1 MPGRNL
7 SEIHGLL
14 SKSKLF
20 LSKEN
25 VMRINTNVSAINA
38 HRNLIRNTAT
48 QSKTLERLSSGLKIN
63 RGADSPAQLQI
74 SENLRAQTVGLKQS
88 IDNSEM
94 AISLMQTGEAALDE
108 VSRSLVKAR
117 QLAIH
122 AANEAVNDDTMLQAD
137 QQELDQIISSID
149 RIAKNTQYGNKYL
162 LDGSGSG
169 NGVTTGANLTFA
181 GGKTTGV
188 SSDVHGYDIDITR
201 AATRSEISGT
211 VALTQD
217 IINSGEQITIVE
229 SGRTVDFKTVAG
241 TSVEQTLNQLS
252 SAIKAAGINVELIR
266 PDSSLASNNAPQM
279 LNIRHTEYGS
289 EGKFQVSSNTGGL
302 LSNEA
307 NVSQR
312 VKNGV
317 DIDGEIA
324 GEDAVGKGQL
334 LTGAGGFGS
343 KAEGISVFYRAEN
356 VPPPGQR
363 AGTITFSQNSLSFQ
377 IGGNANQTTRVSLKS
392 AKSDQLGNGVTND
405 SGFRS
410 FADIQLLD
418 AKGAQDSLQIID
430 KAIKD
435 IAVNRGYMGAFQKN
449 TLESNLNYLR
459 VAHENVTNSE
469 SVIRDADM
477 AEEMT
482 KFTRNQI
489 MMESSTAMLAQAN
502 QMPQS
507 ILKLLG

>member
-1 MPGRNL
+1 
-7 SEIHGLL
+7 
-14 SKSKLF
+14 
-20 LSKEN
+20 
-25 VMRINTNVSAINA
+25 MRINTNAPAINA
-38 HRNLIRNTAT
+38 HRNLLRNTAT
-48 QSKTLERLSSGLKIN
+48 QTKTLERLSSGLKIN

-74 SENLRAQTVGLKQS
+74 SENLRAQTAGLKQS

-108 VSRSLVKAR
+108 VSRALVNAR
-117 QLAIH
+117 QLSIH
-122 AANEAVNDDTMLQAD
+122 AANEAVNDDTMLEAD

-149 RIAKNTQYGNKYL
+149 RIAKNTQYGNTYL

-181 GGKTTGV
+181 GAKTSGL
-188 SSDVHGYDIDITR
+188 SSGVHGYDIDITG
-201 AATRSEISGT
+201 AATRSKTSGT
-211 VALTQD
+211 VALTQE
-217 IINSGEQITIVE
+217 IIDSGEQITIE
-229 SGRTVDFKTVAG
+229 EGGRTVNFRTVAG
-241 TSVEQTLNQLS
+241 TSVEGTLNQLTD
-252 SAIKAAGINVELIR
+252 AIKSAGTNVELVR
-266 PDSSLASNNAPQM
+266 QNSLGIDKNGPQI
-279 LNIRHTEYGS
+279 LTVRHTEYGS
-289 EGKFQVSSNTGGL
+289 ESKFQVSSNTGGL
-302 LSNEA
+302 LSNVA
-307 NVSQR
+307 NVSR
-312 VKNGV
+312 SVKNGL
-317 DIDGEIA
+317 DITGEIA
-324 GEDAVGKGQL
+324 NEEATGKGQI

-343 KAEGISVFYRAEN
+343 KAEGISVRYSAEN
-356 VPPPGQR
+356 TPPPGQR
-363 AGTITFSQNSLSFQ
+363 AGTITFTQNSLSFQ
-377 IGGNANQTTRVSLKS
+377 IGGNANQTTSVSFKS
-392 AKSDQLGNGVTND
+392 AKSDQLGTGVANG

-410 FADIQLLD
+410 FADLQLLD

-435 IAVNRGYMGAFQKN
+435 IASNRGYYGAFQKN

-459 VAHENVTNSE
+459 TAHENVTNSE

>member
-1 MPGRNL
+1 
-7 SEIHGLL
+7 
-14 SKSKLF
+14 
-20 LSKEN
+20 
-25 VMRINTNVSAINA
+25 MRINTNASAIFA
-38 HRNLIRNTAT
+38 HRNLLRNTAT
-48 QSKTLERLSSGLKIN
+48 QTKTLERLSSGLKIN
-63 RGADSPAQLQI
+63 RGADAPAQLQI

-122 AANEAVNDDTMLQAD
+122 AANEAVNDDTILEAD
-137 QQELDQIISSID
+137 QQELDQIIGSIN
-149 RIAKNTQYGNKYL
+149 RIAKNTQYGKNYL

-169 NGVTTGANLTFA
+169 NGVTTGANLTFVGA
-181 GGKTTGV
+181 ETTGV
-188 SSDVHGYDIDITR
+188 SSGVNGYDIDITR
-201 AATRSEISGT
+201 AAARSKVSGT
-211 VALTQD
+211 VALTQE
-217 IINSGEQITIVE
+217 IINAGEQITIVE
-229 SGRTVDFKTVAG
+229 SGRAVDFRTVAG

-252 SAIKAAGINVELIR
+252 NAINAAGINVELVR
-266 PDSSLASNNAPQM
+266 PDSSVTSNNAPQM
-279 LNIRHTEYGS
+279 LTIRHTKYGS
-289 EGKFQVSSNTGGL
+289 EPMFQVSSNTGGL
-302 LSNEA
+302 LSKVA
-307 NVSQR
+307 NVAER
-312 VKNGV
+312 VKNGA
-317 DIDGEIA
+317 DIVGEIA
-324 GEDAVGKGQL
+324 GEEAVGKGQL

-343 KAEGISVFYRAEN
+343 KAEGISVRYSGEN
-356 VPPPGQR
+356 TPPMGQR
-363 AGTITFSQNSLSFQ
+363 AGTITFTQNSLTFQ
-377 IGGNANQTTRVSLKS
+377 IGGNANQTARVSFKS
-392 AKSDQLGNGVTND
+392 VKSNKLGNGVTNG

-430 KAIKD
+430 KAIKEV
-435 IAVNRGYMGAFQKN
+435 AANRGYMGAFQRN

-459 VAHENVTNSE
+459 IAHENVMNSE

-477 AEEMT
+477 AQEMT

-502 QMPQS
+502 QMPKS

>member
-1 MPGRNL
+1 
-7 SEIHGLL
+7 
-14 SKSKLF
+14 
-20 LSKEN
+20 
-25 VMRINTNVSAINA
+25 MRINTNASAIFA
-38 HRNLIRNTAT
+38 HRNLLRNTAT
-48 QSKTLERLSSGLKIN
+48 QTKTLERLSSGLKIN
-63 RGADSPAQLQI
+63 RGADAPAQLQI

-122 AANEAVNDDTMLQAD
+122 AANEAVNDDTMLEAD
-137 QQELDQIISSID
+137 QQELDQIIGSIN
-149 RIAKNTQYGNKYL
+149 RIAKNTQYGKNYL

-169 NGVTTGANLTFA
+169 NGVTTGANLTFVGA
-181 GGKTTGV
+181 ETTGV
-188 SSDVHGYDIDITR
+188 SSGVNGYDIDITR
-201 AATRSEISGT
+201 AAARSKVSGT
-211 VALTQD
+211 VALTQE
-217 IINSGEQITIVE
+217 IINAGEQITIVE
-229 SGRTVDFKTVAG
+229 SGRAVDFRTVAG

-252 SAIKAAGINVELIR
+252 NAINAAGINVELVR
-266 PDSSLASNNAPQM
+266 PDSSVTSNNAPQM
-279 LNIRHTEYGS
+279 LTIRHTKYGS
-289 EGKFQVSSNTGGL
+289 EPMFQVSSNTGGL
-302 LSNEA
+302 LSKVA
-307 NVSQR
+307 NVAER
-312 VKNGV
+312 VKNGA
-317 DIDGEIA
+317 DIVGEIA
-324 GEDAVGKGQL
+324 GEEAVGKGQL

-343 KAEGISVFYRAEN
+343 KAEGISVRYSGEN
-356 VPPPGQR
+356 TPPMGQR
-363 AGTITFSQNSLSFQ
+363 AGTITFTQNSLTFQ
-377 IGGNANQTTRVSLKS
+377 IGGNANQTARVSFKS
-392 AKSDQLGNGVTND
+392 VKSNKLGNGVTND

-430 KAIKD
+430 KAIKEV
-435 IAVNRGYMGAFQKN
+435 AANRGYMGAFQRN

-459 VAHENVTNSE
+459 IAHENVMNSE

-477 AEEMT
+477 AQEMT

-502 QMPQS
+502 QMPKS

>member
-1 MPGRNL
+1 
-7 SEIHGLL
+7 
-14 SKSKLF
+14 
-20 LSKEN
+20 
-25 VMRINTNVSAINA
+25 MRINTNVSAINT
-38 HRNLIRNTAT
+38 HRNLLRNTET

-63 RGADSPAQLQI
+63 RGADAPAQLQI

-108 VSRSLVKAR
+108 VSRSLIQAR

-122 AANEAVNDDTMLQAD
+122 AANEAVNDDAMLEAD
-137 QQELDQIISSID
+137 QQELDQIIGSIN
-149 RIAKNTQYGNKYL
+149 RIAKNTQYGKNYL

-181 GGKTTGV
+181 GAKTTGI
-188 SSDVHGYDIDITR
+188 SSGVNGYDIDITR
-201 AATRSEISGT
+201 AATRSKISGT
-211 VALTQD
+211 VALTQE

-229 SGRTVDFKTVAG
+229 SGRTMDFRTVAG
-241 TSVEQTLNQLS
+241 TTVEQTLNQLA
-252 SAIKAAGINVELIR
+252 SAIKAAGLNVELVR
-266 PDSSLASNNAPQM
+266 PDPSITPNNAPQI
-279 LNIRHTEYGS
+279 LRVKHSEYGS
-289 EGKFQVSSNTGGL
+289 ESSFQVASHTSGILSSV
-302 LSNEA
+302 S

-317 DIDGEIA
+317 DIAGEIA
-324 GEDAVGKGQL
+324 GEAANGKGQT

-343 KAEGISVFYRAEN
+343 KAEGISVLYRAEN
-356 VPPPGQR
+356 APPQGQR
-363 AGTITFSQNSLSFQ
+363 AGTITFTQNSLTFQ
-377 IGGNANQTTRVSLKS
+377 IGGNANQT
-392 AKSDQLGNGVTND
+392 AKVAFQSVRSNKLGNGVANG

-410 FADIQLLD
+410 FADLQLLD

-435 IAVNRGYMGAFQKN
+435 VAINRGYMGAFQKN

-459 VAHENVTNSE
+459 SAHENVTSSE

>member
-1 MPGRNL
+1 
-7 SEIHGLL
+7 
-14 SKSKLF
+14 
-20 LSKEN
+20 
-25 VMRINTNVSAINA
+25 MRINTNASAIFA
-38 HRNLIRNTAT
+38 HRNLLRNTAT
-48 QSKTLERLSSGLKIN
+48 QTKTLERLSSGLKIN
-63 RGADSPAQLQI
+63 RGADAPAQLQI

-122 AANEAVNDDTMLQAD
+122 AANEAVNDDTMLEAD
-137 QQELDQIISSID
+137 QQELDQIIGSIN
-149 RIAKNTQYGNKYL
+149 RIAKNTQYGKNYL

-169 NGVTTGANLTFA
+169 NGVTTGANLTFVGA
-181 GGKTTGV
+181 ETTGV
-188 SSDVHGYDIDITR
+188 SSGVNGYDIDITR
-201 AATRSEISGT
+201 AAARSKVSGT
-211 VALTQD
+211 VALTQE
-217 IINSGEQITIVE
+217 IINAGEQITIVE
-229 SGRTVDFKTVAG
+229 SGRAVDFRTVAG

-252 SAIKAAGINVELIR
+252 NAINAAGINVELVR
-266 PDSSLASNNAPQM
+266 PDSSVTSNNAPQM
-279 LNIRHTEYGS
+279 LTIRHTKYGS
-289 EGKFQVSSNTGGL
+289 EPMFQVSSNTGGL
-302 LSNEA
+302 LSKVA
-307 NVSQR
+307 NVAER
-312 VKNGV
+312 VKNGA
-317 DIDGEIA
+317 DIVGEIA
-324 GEDAVGKGQL
+324 GEEAVGKGQL

-343 KAEGISVFYRAEN
+343 KAEGISVRYSGEN
-356 VPPPGQR
+356 TPPMGQR
-363 AGTITFSQNSLSFQ
+363 AGTITFTQNSLTFQ
-377 IGGNANQTTRVSLKS
+377 IGGNANQTARVSFKS
-392 AKSDQLGNGVTND
+392 VKSNKLGNGVTNG

-430 KAIKD
+430 KAIKEV
-435 IAVNRGYMGAFQKN
+435 AANRGYMGAFQRN

-459 VAHENVTNSE
+459 IAHENVMNSE

-477 AEEMT
+477 AQEMT

-502 QMPQS
+502 QMPKS

>member
-1 MPGRNL
+1 
-7 SEIHGLL
+7 
-14 SKSKLF
+14 
-20 LSKEN
+20 
-25 VMRINTNVSAINA
+25 MRVNTNVSAINA
-38 HRNLIRNTAT
+38 HRNLLRNNAIQT
-48 QSKTLERLSSGLKIN
+48 KTLERLSSGLKIN
-63 RGADSPAQLQI
+63 RGADAPAQLQI

-137 QQELDQIISSID
+137 QQELDQIIGSIN
-149 RIAKNTQYGNKYL
+149 RIAKNTQYGKNYL

-169 NGVTTGANLTFA
+169 NGVTTGADLTFIGA
-181 GGKTTGV
+181 KTTGI
-188 SSDVHGYDIDITR
+188 SSGVNGYDIDITR
-201 AATRSEISGT
+201 SATRSKISGT
-211 VALTQD
+211 VALTQEN
-217 IINSGEQITIVE
+217 INAGEQITIVE
-229 SGRTVDFKTVAG
+229 SGRTMDFRTVAG

-252 SAIKAAGINVELIR
+252 SAIKAAGLNVELVR
-266 PDSSLASNNAPQM
+266 PESSLTSNNAPQM
-279 LNIRHTEYGS
+279 LTVRHTEYGS
-289 EGKFQVSSNTGGL
+289 ESLFQVSSNTGGL
-302 LSNEA
+302 LSNVA

-324 GEDAVGKGQL
+324 GEDAIGKGQI

-343 KAEGISVFYRAEN
+343 KAEGISVLYSAEN
-356 VPPPGQR
+356 APPPGQR
-363 AGTITFSQNSLSFQ
+363 AGTITFTQNSLTFQ
-377 IGGNANQTTRVSLKS
+377 IGGNANQTARVAFQSVRSNK
-392 AKSDQLGNGVTND
+392 LGNGVANG

-410 FADIQLLD
+410 LSDLQLLD

-430 KAIKD
+430 QAIKEV
-435 IAVNRGYMGAFQKN
+435 AVNRGYMGAFQKN

-459 VAHENVTNSE
+459 IAHENVLNSE

-507 ILKLLG
+507 ILKLFG